1 MHIFK
6 IVVLSLVIIAKTSIA
21 SDYGELDAYVPN
33 NNIALADVMVLSTS
47 KEVEDISLKF
57 QEALKENP
65 AWFQEALKEN
75 PAWFKEYLSKA
86 EKGKALDFHK
96 NFGISEKEYEYF
108 LAESKNMQLVKTSE
122 VTLKFSIAT
131 NGNVEISGLP
141 AKQPHNKL
149 TYDVKSNVIEIAKT
163 ILDTYSQINQTRSD
177 SSTGRW
183 IGKQWAY
190 KHLESEGDFKSI
202 KFAIGSKLDEQ
213 KHIIYYDVKIAV
225 KGKPQ
230 KLTYILLYDAV

>member
-1 MHIFK
+1 MTFKDDMHIFK
-6 IVVLSLVIIAKTSIA
+6 IVVLSLILIAKISIA

-33 NNIALADVMVLSTS
+33 NNIALADVMVLSIS
-47 KEVEDISLKF
+47 KKVESIGLKF
-57 QEALKENP
+57 QEALKER
-65 AWFQEALKEN
+65 

-131 NGNVEISGLP
+131 NGHVEISGLP
-141 AKQPHNKL
+141 ARQPHNKL
-149 TYDVKSNVIEIAKT
+149 TFDVKSNVIEIANT
-163 ILDTYSQINQTRSD
+163 ILDTYSQINQTRSE

-183 IGKQWAY
+183 KGKQWAY
-190 KHLESEGDFKSI
+190 KHMESQGDFKSI
-202 KFAIGSKLDEQ
+202 KFAIGTKLDEQ
-213 KHIIYYDVKIAV
+213 KHIIYYDAKIAI

>member
-1 MHIFK
+1 MTFKDGMHIFK
-6 IVVLSLVIIAKTSIA
+6 IVVLSLVLIAKISFA

-33 NNIALADVMVLSTS
+33 NNIVLADVMVLSTS
-47 KEVEDISLKF
+47 KEVEGIGLK
-57 QEALKENP
+57 
-65 AWFQEALKEN
+65 FQEALKEN

-86 EKGKALDFHK
+86 EKGKALVFHK
-96 NFGISEKEYEYF
+96 NFGISEKEYKYF
-108 LAESKNMQLVKTSE
+108 LAESKNMELVKASE

-141 AKQPHNKL
+141 ARQPHNKL
-149 TYDVKSNVIEIAKT
+149 TYDVKLNTIKIANT

-183 IGKQWAY
+183 KGKQWAY
-190 KHLESEGDFKSI
+190 KHVESEVDFKSI
-202 KFAIGSKLDEQ
+202 KFAIGTKLDEQ

>member
-6 IVVLSLVIIAKTSIA
+6 FVVLSLVLIAKISIA

-33 NNIALADVMVLSTS
+33 NNIALADVMILSTS
-47 KEVEDISLKF
+47 KEVESLGLKF

-65 AWFQEALKEN
+65 T
-75 PAWFKEYLSKA
+75 WFKEYLSKA

-96 NFGISEKEYEYF
+96 NFGISKKEYEYF

-122 VTLKFSIAT
+122 VTLRFSIAT

-141 AKQPHNKL
+141 ARQPHNKL
-149 TYDVKSNVIEIAKT
+149 TYDVKSNVIEIANT

-183 IGKQWAY
+183 KGNQWAY
-190 KHLESEGDFKSI
+190 KHVESEGNFKSI
-202 KFAIGSKLDEQ
+202 KFAIGTKLDEQ

-230 KLTYILLYDAV
+230 KLTYILFYDAV

>member
-6 IVVLSLVIIAKTSIA
+6 IVVLSLVLIAKISLA
-21 SDYGELDAYVPN
+21 SDYGELAAYVPN
-33 NNIALADVMVLSTS
+33 NNIVLADVMVLSTS
-47 KEVEDISLKF
+47 KEVEDIGLK
-57 QEALKENP
+57 L
-65 AWFQEALKEN
+65 QEALKEN
-75 PAWFKEYLSKA
+75 PAWFKEYLSKV

-108 LAESKNMQLVKTSE
+108 LAESKNMELVKASE
-122 VTLKFSIAT
+122 ATLKFSIAT

-141 AKQPHNKL
+141 ARQPHNKL
-149 TYDVKSNVIEIAKT
+149 TYDVKSNTIEIANT

-183 IGKQWAY
+183 KGKQWAY
-190 KHLESEGDFKSI
+190 KHVESEGDFKSI
-202 KFAIGSKLDEQ
+202 KFAIGTKLDER